1 MLKSEIELCKDGIIK
16 VPVVSLPPEKHLPTE
31 ALFAFNTAQVPAKQQ
46 ELSRLCNYIEQFQ
59 YYNDRRM
66 STIES
71 KLS

>member
-16 VPVVSLPPEKHLPTE
+16 VPVVQLPIQPTE